1 LAWRSLTQRAMQ
13 QSSGFDANELS
24 LRTWKQDLTS
34 GFLVFLIALPL
45 CLGIAMA
52 SGFPPI
58 AGILTAIVGGILGT
72 VLGSAR
78 LTIKGP
84 AAGLIVIALGAVTE
98 LSDPVDPTLG
108 YKRALAVGVVAGL
121 LQIGLAAVRAGS
133 LGDAFPPSAV
143 HGMLAAIGVIIISKQ
158 AHTAMGVKPMA
169 KEPLG
174 LLAEIP
180 HSFMNMNPEIFV
192 IGAVSL
198 IILFGMPKLPFKWAK
213 KVPAPMVVV
222 AIAIVLEHIFDLE
235 HDHTYSWH
243 GHNYPV
249 GPTYLVTLPG
259 QLLNAIALPD
269 FGVVFSGPSI
279 KYIVMFLLVGSLESL
294 LSAKAVDQLDPEHR
308 HQDLNRDLLATGVA
322 NTVAAFIGG
331 LPMIS
336 EIVRGSAN
344 INSGAKSRMS
354 NFFHGVFLLLFVL
367 LLPGLLHQ
375 IPLAALGAMLIYTGL
390 RLASPAEFVK
400 TFRIG
405 ADQLAVFTTTLVVTL
420 ATDLLIGVMSG
431 VLLEVIIH
439 LGRGASPASLFKT
452 HAESSDAEGQTVL
465 KVSKSALFTN
475 YIGLKKRIETLSIS
489 VDTLVLD
496 FGNTQLVDH
505 TVLEKLH
512 HQVLEWQRVGK
523 SLTIVGLDDHKTASA
538 HEAAARWKARAPSPA
553 SVS

>member
-1 LAWRSLTQRAMQ
+1 MQ
-13 QSSGFDANELS
+13 HSSGFDVNELS
-24 LRTWKQDLTS
+24 LRSWKQDLTS

-58 AGILTAIVGGILGT
+58 SGILTAIVGGVLGT

-98 LSDPVDPTLG
+98 LADPSDPTLG

-121 LQIGLAAVRAGS
+121 LQIGLALVRSGA

-158 AHTAMGVKPMA
+158 AHTAMGVKPLA

-180 HSFMNMNPEIFV
+180 HSVANMNPEIFA

-198 IILFGMPKLPFKWAK
+198 LILFGMPRLPFTWAK
-213 KVPAPMVVV
+213 KIPAPMVVV
-222 AIAIVLEHIFDLE
+222 TVAILLEHLFDLE

-269 FGVVFSGPSI
+269 FGVVFSGPSL
-279 KYIVMFLLVGSLESL
+279 KYIVMFTLVGSLESL
-294 LSAKAVDQLDPEHR
+294 LSAKAVDQLDPAHR
-308 HQDLNRDLLATGVA
+308 HSDLNRDLLATGIA
-322 NTVAAFIGG
+322 NTLASSIGG

-336 EIVRGSAN
+336 EIVRSSAN
-344 INSGAKSRMS
+344 INSGAQSRMS

-405 ADQLAVFTTTLVVTL
+405 ADQLAVFTTTLLVTL

-431 VLLEVIIH
+431 VVLEVIIH
-439 LGRGASPASLFKT
+439 LGRGAHPASMFKT
-452 HAESSDAEGQTVL
+452 HAEAIDTEGQPVL
-465 KVSKSALFTN
+465 KVTNSALFTN
-475 YIGLKKRIETLSIS
+475 YIGLKKRIESLSKN
-489 VDTLVLD
+489 VDALVLD
-496 FGNTQLVDH
+496 LADTQLVDH
-505 TVLEKLH
+505 TVLEKLGH
-512 HQVLEWQRVGK
+512 LVLEWERVGK
-523 SLTIVGLDDHKTASA
+523 RLTIVGLEGHKTASA
-538 HEAAARWKARAPSPA
+538 HSAAARWKARVPGAIG
-553 SVS
+553 

>member
-1 LAWRSLTQRAMQ
+1 MRRAMQ
-13 QSSGFDANELS
+13 QSSGFDVNELGF
-24 LRTWKQDLTS
+24 RTWKQDLTS

-52 SGFPPI
+52 SGFPPV
-58 AGILTAIVGGILGT
+58 AGILTAVVGGVLGT
-72 VLGSAR
+72 LLGSAR

-98 LSDPVDPTLG
+98 LADANDPTLG

-121 LQIGLAAVRAGS
+121 LQIGLAALRAGS

-158 AHTAMGVKPMA
+158 AHTALGVKPLA
-169 KEPLG
+169 REPLG

-180 HSFMNMNPEIFV
+180 HSIATMNPEIAV
-192 IGAVSL
+192 IGALSL
-198 IILFGMPKLPFKWAK
+198 IILFGMPRLPLSWAK

-222 AIAIVLEHIFDLE
+222 AVAIALEHVFDLE

-269 FGVVFSGPSI
+269 FGVVLSAASL

-294 LSAKAVDQLDPEHR
+294 LSAKAVDQLDPQHR
-308 HQDLNRDLLATGVA
+308 HSNLNRDLFATGLA
-322 NTVAAFIGG
+322 NTVAAAIGG

-336 EIVRGSAN
+336 EIVRSSAN
-344 INSGAKSRMS
+344 INSGAQSRLS
-354 NFFHGVFLLLFVL
+354 NLFHGLLLLSFVL

-405 ADQLAVFTTTLVVTL
+405 PDQLAVFTTTLLITL
-420 ATDLLIGVMSG
+420 ATDLLVGVISG
-431 VLLEVIIH
+431 VLLEVLIH
-439 LGRGASPASLFKT
+439 LLRGASPSALFKT
-452 HAESSDAEGQTVL
+452 QAETHDAEGQTVL
-465 KVSKSALFTN
+465 KVRNAALFTN
-475 YIGLKKRIETLSIS
+475 YIGLKRRIEVLAQS

-496 FGNTQLVDH
+496 FGSSQLVDH
-505 TVLEKLH
+505 TVLEKLQ
-512 HQVLEWQRVGK
+512 HQVLEWNRLGK
-523 SLTIVGLDDHKTASA
+523 RLSIVGLDEHKTASD
-538 HEAAARWKARAPSPA
+538 HEAASRWKARVPST
-553 SVS
+553 SSMT

>member
-1 LAWRSLTQRAMQ
+1 MQ
-13 QSSGFDANELS
+13 QPSGFDSNELGF
-24 LRTWKQDLTS
+24 RTWKRDLSS

-58 AGILTAIVGGILGT
+58 AGILTAIVGGVLGT

-98 LSDPVDPTLG
+98 LADPSDPSLG

-121 LQIGLAAVRAGS
+121 LQIGLALVRSGS

-143 HGMLAAIGVIIISKQ
+143 HGMLAAIGVIIVSKQ
-158 AHTAMGVKPMA
+158 AHTLMGVKPLA

-180 HSFMNMNPEIFV
+180 HSFMNMNPEIFL

-198 IILFGMPKLPFKWAK
+198 AILFGMPKLPFKWAK

-222 AIAIVLEHIFDLE
+222 TTAILLEHLFDLE

-243 GHNYPV
+243 GHQYPI

-259 QLLNAIALPD
+259 RLLDALALPD
-269 FGVVFSGPSI
+269 FGAVLSGASV
-279 KYIVMFLLVGSLESL
+279 KYIVMFTLVGSLESL
-294 LSAKAVDQLDPEHR
+294 LSAKAVDQLDPKHR
-308 HQDLNRDLLATGVA
+308 HSDLNRDLLATGIA
-322 NTVAAFIGG
+322 NTVASAIGG

-336 EIVRGSAN
+336 EIVRSSAN
-344 INSGAKSRMS
+344 INSGAQSRLS
-354 NFFHGVFLLLFVL
+354 NLFHGTFLLLFVL

-405 ADQLAVFTTTLVVTL
+405 PDQLAVFTTTLVVTL
-420 ATDLLIGVMSG
+420 ATDLLVGVMSG
-431 VLLEVIIH
+431 VLLELLIH
-439 LGRGASPASLFKT
+439 FGRGARLATLFKT
-452 HAESSDAEGQTVL
+452 HAETLDAEGQSVL
-465 KVSKSALFTN
+465 KVTNSALFTN
-475 YIGLKKRIETLSIS
+475 YIGLKKRIEGLSQKVES
-489 VDTLVLD
+489 LVLD
-496 FGNTQLVDH
+496 LRETQLVDH

-512 HQVLEWQRVGK
+512 HLELEWERLGK
-523 SLTIVGLDDHKTASA
+523 RLIIVGLEDHKTASD
-538 HEAAARWKARAPSPA
+538 HHAASRWKARASIG
-553 SVS
+553 

>member
-1 LAWRSLTQRAMQ
+1 MQ
-13 QSSGFDANELS
+13 QSSAGFDRNELS
-24 LRTWKQDLTS
+24 LKTWKQDLLS

-58 AGILTAIVGGILGT
+58 AGILTAVVGGILGT
-72 VLGSAR
+72 FLGSAR

-98 LSDPVDPTLG
+98 LGDPSDPSVG

-121 LQIGLAAVRAGS
+121 CQIALAAVRAGS
-133 LGDAFPPSAV
+133 LSDAFPPSAV
-143 HGMLAAIGVIIISKQ
+143 HGMLAAIGVIIVSKQ
-158 AHTAMGVKPMA
+158 SHTLMGVKPIA

-180 HSFMNMNPEIFV
+180 HSLMNANPEIFL
-192 IGAVSL
+192 IGGVSL
-198 IILFGMPKLPFKWAK
+198 AILFGMPKLPFKWIK

-222 AIAIVLEHIFDLE
+222 AVAIVLERIFDLE

-243 GHNYPV
+243 SHDYAV

-259 QLLNAIALPD
+259 QLLNAIAAPD
-269 FGVVFSGPSI
+269 FSVITSGISL
-279 KYIVMFLLVGSLESL
+279 KYIMMFTLVGSLESL

-308 HQDLNRDLLATGVA
+308 QQNLNRDLLATGVA
-322 NTVAAFIGG
+322 NTVAAAIGG

-344 INSGAKSRMS
+344 INAGAKSRLS
-354 NFFHGVFLLLFVL
+354 NLFHGVFLLSFVML
-367 LLPGLLHQ
+367 APGLLHQ

-405 ADQLAVFTTTLVVTL
+405 TDQLAVFTTTLIVTL
-420 ATDLLIGVMSG
+420 ATDLLVGVMAG
-431 VLLEVIIH
+431 VVLELAMH
-439 LGRGASPASLFKT
+439 LGRGAKARSLFSTRVDSQAADGT
-452 HAESSDAEGQTVL
+452 HILRVQNSV
-465 KVSKSALFTN
+465 LFTN
-475 YIGLKKRIETLSIS
+475 YIGLKKHIEELAKTNEK
-489 VDTLVLD
+489 LVLD
-496 FGNTQLVDH
+496 FGEAPLVDH

-512 HQVLEWQRVGK
+512 HQVADWQRLGK
-523 SLTIVGLDDHKTASA
+523 TLTIIGLEDHKTASA
-538 HEAAARWKARAPSPA
+538 HDLAARWKRAPSA
-553 SVS
+553 G

>member
-1 LAWRSLTQRAMQ
+1 MQ
-13 QSSGFDANELS
+13 PLSGLDANELS
-24 LRTWKQDLTS
+24 FRTWKRDLTS

-58 AGILTAIVGGILGT
+58 AGIITAIVGGIMGT
-72 VLGSAR
+72 LIGSAR

-84 AAGLIVIALGAVTE
+84 AAGLIVIALSAVTD
-98 LSDPVDPTLG
+98 LADPSDPMLG

-121 LQIGLAAVRAGS
+121 LQIVLAGVRAGS

-158 AHTAMGVKPMA
+158 AHTAMGVKPAA

-192 IGAVSL
+192 IGFTSL
-198 IILFGMPKLPFKWAK
+198 IILFGMPRLPFKRAK
-213 KVPAPMVVV
+213 KIPAPMVVV
-222 AIAIVLEHIFDLE
+222 AVAIALEHLFDLE

-269 FGVVFSGPSI
+269 FGVVFGGPSI
-279 KYIVMFLLVGSLESL
+279 KYIVMFLLVGSLESM

-308 HQDLNRDLLATGVA
+308 HSDLNKDLLATGMA
-322 NTVAAFIGG
+322 NTIAAAIGG

-336 EIVRGSAN
+336 EIVRSSAN
-344 INSGAKSRMS
+344 IHSGAKTRMS
-354 NFFHGVFLLLFVL
+354 NFFHGTFLMLFVL

-405 ADQLAVFTTTLVVTL
+405 ADQLAVFTTTLVLTL
-420 ATDLLIGVMSG
+420 ATDLLLGVMSG
-431 VLLEVIIH
+431 VLLEMIIH

-452 HAESSDAEGQTVL
+452 HAESEADQGQTVL
-465 KVSKSALFTN
+465 RVSKSALFTN
-475 YIGLKKRIETLSIS
+475 YIGLKKRIEALSNS

-512 HQVLEWQRVGK
+512 HQVLEWQRLGK
-523 SLTIVGLDDHKTASA
+523 TLTIVGLEGHKTASA
-538 HEAAARWKARAPSPA
+538 HEAASRWKTRGAESAA
-553 SVS
+553 TVT